1 MACEAMTYRVE
12 FRRDGA
18 VIGEAEG
25 LEDRAAAKRLAEAE
39 IAQRDAEI
47 ALVIDVDGTGMEVAS
62 IRLDAM
68 KWDDE

>member
-18 VIGEAEG
+18 VVGEADG

-47 ALVIDVDGTGMEVAS
+47 ALVIDIDGTGMEVAS

>member
-1 MACEAMTYRVE
+1 MAYEAMTYRVE

-25 LEDRAAAKRLAEAE
+25 LDDRAAAKRLAEAE

-62 IRLDAM
+62 IKLDAM

>member
-1 MACEAMTYRVE
+1 MTYRVE

-47 ALVIDVDGTGMEVAS
+47 AIVIDVDGTGMEVAS

>member
-1 MACEAMTYRVE
+1 MAYKAMTYRVE

-25 LEDRAAAKRLAEAE
+25 LEDRVAAKRLAEAE

>member
-1 MACEAMTYRVE
+1 MACEALTYRVE

-25 LEDRAAAKRLAEAE
+25 FEARAAAKWLADAE

-68 KWDDE
+68 RWDDE

>member
-1 MACEAMTYRVE
+1 MAYEAMTYRVE

-25 LEDRAAAKRLAEAE
+25 LEDRAAAKRLAEVE

>member
-1 MACEAMTYRVE
+1 MAYEAMTYRVE

-25 LEDRAAAKRLAEAE
+25 LEDRASAKRLAEAE

-62 IRLDAM
+62 IRLDGM

>member
-12 FRRDGA
+12 FRRDGV
-18 VIGEAEG
+18 VIGEVDS
-25 LEDRAAAKRLAEAE
+25 LEDRAAAKQLAEAE

-47 ALVIDVDGTGMEVAS
+47 ALVIDVDGSGMEVAS

-68 KWDDE
+68 RWDDE

>member
-18 VIGEAEG
+18 VVGEADG

-62 IRLDAM
+62 IRLHAM

>member
-1 MACEAMTYRVE
+1 MNYRVE
-12 FRRDGA
+12 FRKEGA

-25 LEDRAAAKRLAEAE
+25 FEDRAAAKRLAEAE

>member
-1 MACEAMTYRVE
+1 MTYRVE

-25 LEDRAAAKRLAEAE
+25 CEDRAAAKRLAEAE

-47 ALVIDVDGTGMEVAS
+47 ALVIDVDGTGIEVAS

-68 KWDDE
+68 RWDDE

>member
-1 MACEAMTYRVE
+1 MTYRVE

-18 VIGEAEG
+18 VIGEVVG
-25 LEDRAAAKRLAEAE
+25 LEDRATAKRVAETE
-39 IAQRDAEI
+39 IARRDAEI
-47 ALVIDVDGTGMEVAS
+47 ALVIDVDGTGTEVAS

>member
-1 MACEAMTYRVE
+1 MTYRVE
-12 FRRDGA
+12 FRRDGV
-18 VIGEAEG
+18 VIGEAED

-68 KWDDE
+68 KWDDK

>member
-1 MACEAMTYRVE
+1 MTYRVE

-25 LEDRAAAKRLAEAE
+25 LEDRAAAKQLAEAE

>member
-1 MACEAMTYRVE
+1 MSYRVE

-18 VIGEAEG
+18 VIGDVGG

>member
-12 FRRDGA
+12 FRSDGA

-39 IAQRDAEI
+39 IAQRGAEI
-47 ALVIDVDGTGMEVAS
+47 AIVIDVDGTGMEVAS

>member
-25 LEDRAAAKRLAEAE
+25 LEDRAAAKQLTEAE

>member
-1 MACEAMTYRVE
+1 MTYRVE

-25 LEDRAAAKRLAEAE
+25 LDDRAAAKRLAEAE

-62 IRLDAM
+62 IKLDAM

>member
-1 MACEAMTYRVE
+1 MAYEAMTYRVE

-25 LEDRAAAKRLAEAE
+25 LEDRSAAKRLAEAE
-39 IAQRDAEI
+39 IAQRNAEI
-47 ALVIDVDGTGMEVAS
+47 ALVIDVDGTGMEAAS

>member
-1 MACEAMTYRVE
+1 MTYRVE

-62 IRLDAM
+62 IRRDAM

>member
-1 MACEAMTYRVE
+1 MTYRVE

-39 IAQRDAEI
+39 IAQRYAEI
-47 ALVIDVDGTGMEVAS
+47 AIVIDVDGTGMEVAS

>member
-1 MACEAMTYRVE
+1 MTYRVE

-25 LEDRAAAKRLAEAE
+25 LEDRASAKRLAEAE

-62 IRLDAM
+62 IRLDGM

>member
-12 FRRDGA
+12 FRRAGA
-18 VIGEAEG
+18 VIAEAEG
-25 LEDRAAAKRLAEAE
+25 LEDRATAKRLAEAE

-62 IRLDAM
+62 IRSDGM
-68 KWDDE
+68 RWDDE

>member
-1 MACEAMTYRVE
+1 MAYEAMTYRVE

-25 LEDRAAAKRLAEAE
+25 LENRTVAKRVAEAE
-39 IAQRDAEI
+39 IARRDAEI

>member
-1 MACEAMTYRVE
+1 MTYRVE

-25 LEDRAAAKRLAEAE
+25 LEDRAAAKRVAEEE
-39 IAQRDAEI
+39 IARRDAEI